1 MIGGNRLHTSPP
13 HIFLRCR
20 FIPVPANLTTE
31 PFLRLWEQKVL
42 DLLLDEGRIDCSVVS
57 QIRSWPHSGFHVDRS
72 IHLAAGDRAGTE
84 RLAQYMARSPGRAS
98 LPASRRL
105 VRITP
110 EGKVI
115 YRAEKEHC
123 RSFPKP
129 ASEDLFGGISRN
141 FQVFD
146 PLDFIADLTQH
157 IPDKGEHLIRYYGE
171 YSNKARRGRAPSSP
185 LPPGEGSV
193 ASGNAGE
200 GAPEVEPLQRARRR
214 WAILIQKVYEV
225 DPLTCPKCGGAM
237 KIISFIESRQAD
249 VLEKI
254 LRHCGLWENPPPPR
268 APPARPPPADSD
280 ERRTIEVDPDFL
292 DHCRREAAEDQPTFD
307 W

>member
-1 MIGGNRLHTSPP
+1 M
-13 HIFLRCR
+13 
-20 FIPVPANLTTE
+20 V
-31 PFLRLWEQKVL
+31 
-42 DLLLDEGRIDCSVVS
+42 
-57 QIRSWPHSGFHVDRS
+57 QIRSSPHSGFHVDRS
-72 IHLAAGDRAGTE
+72 VHPAAGDRAGLE
-84 RLAQYMARSPGRAS
+84 RLAQYMARSPFS
-98 LPASRRL
+98 LSRL
-105 VRITP
+105 IRITP

-129 ASEDLFGGISRN
+129 ASEDLFGGINRN

-171 YSNKARRGRAPSSP
+171 YSNKARAHWAKTACGP
-185 LPPGEGSV
+185 LPCSPALLSGAGIAKDRTQESSAAELPPALP
-193 ASGNAGE
+193 ASASDPDG
-200 GAPEVEPLQRARRR
+200 QKSRRR

-225 DPLTCPKCGGAM
+225 DPLLCPKCGGQM
-237 KIISFIESRQAD
+237 KFISFIESRQAD

-254 LRHCGLWENPPPPR
+254 LRHCGLWENPPPTR
-268 APPARPPPADSD
+268 TPPARPPPTDTDA
-280 ERRTIEVDPDFL
+280 RRTVEPDGDFE
-292 DHCRREAAEDQPTFD
+292 DHRRREAEQASFD